1 MAVMAETPE
10 TGKNAPPPG
19 SHVWRARAPFR
30 LESGAVLPA
39 LALAYRTWGEPT
51 RNGENT
57 VLVFHA
63 LTGDQYAWGSHPL
76 TGERGWWDFVIGP
89 GRILDPERDFIVC
102 INCLGGVMGSTGPSS
117 VDPVSGRVYG
127 PDFPQVTIRDMVRAQ
142 LMLLDDL
149 GITRLRL
156 AVGGSMGG
164 MAALTL
170 LQEARERVAA
180 VAALAVGARHHAQQI
195 ALHALQRR
203 AITQDPAWRAGRY
216 REQGVAPEAGLALAR
231 MIAHL
236 SYRAPGELQQ
246 RFGAR
251 IRKENASRIGE
262 PPLYEVESYLAHH
275 GHKLVRRFDA
285 NSYLLITQAMDRYDL
300 AGPDQSLAAALT
312 PAAGKRVFL
321 ASFETDWLYPKA
333 EIDELETALRE
344 AGAVVTRIHADTPQ
358 GHDSFLLPHAAW
370 MEPFAAFVTALR
382 QA

>member
-1 MAVMAETPE
+1 MPERPE
-10 TGKNAPPPG
+10 TERTTLPPD
-19 SHVWRARAPFR
+19 SRIWRAGAPFR

-39 LALAYRTWGEPT
+39 LALAYRTWGEPEEGGG
-51 RNGENT
+51 NA

-63 LTGDQYAWGSHPL
+63 LTGDQYAWGRHPL
-76 TGERGWWDFVIGP
+76 TGECGWWDFVIGP
-89 GRILDPERDFIVC
+89 GRILDPGRDFIICV
-102 INCLGGVMGSTGPSS
+102 NCLGGVMGSTGPTSR
-117 VDPVSGRVYG
+117 DPATGRLYG

-142 LMLLDDL
+142 LMLLEDL
-149 GITRLRL
+149 GIPRLRL

-170 LQEARERVAA
+170 LQEAGARVDA
-180 VAALAVGARHHAQQI
+180 VAAFAVGARHHAQQI

-203 AITQDPAWRAGRY
+203 AIMQDPAWHGGRY
-216 REQGVAPEAGLALAR
+216 REQGLTPEDGLALAR

-251 IRKENASRIGE
+251 IRQERRARIGE

-275 GHKLVRRFDA
+275 GRKLVRRFDA
-285 NSYLLITQAMDRYDL
+285 NSYLLITEAMDRYDL
-300 AGPDQSLAAALT
+300 AGPDRPLAAALA

-321 ASFETDWLYPKA
+321 ASFTTDWLYPKA
-333 EIDELETALRE
+333 EIDELETALRT
-344 AGAVVTRIHADTPQ
+344 AGAAVTRIHADTPQ

-370 MEPFAAFVTALR
+370 MEPFAAFVETLR

>member
-1 MAVMAETPE
+1 MPETPE
-10 TGKNAPPPG
+10 TGEGASPPG
-19 SHVWRARAPFR
+19 SHVWRSRQPFR

-39 LALAYRTWGEPT
+39 LALAYRTWGEPKGD
-51 RNGENT
+51 GENA

-63 LTGDQYAWGSHPL
+63 LTGDQYAWGAHPL

-89 GRILDPERDFIVC
+89 ARIIDPERDFIVC
-102 INCLGGVMGSTGPSS
+102 VNCLGGVMGSTGPSS
-117 VDPVSGRVYG
+117 VDPATGRIYG

-142 LMLLDDL
+142 LMLLEDL
-149 GITRLRL
+149 GIARLRL
-156 AVGGSMGG
+156 AIGGSMGG

-170 LQEARERVAA
+170 LQEASERVAA

-203 AITQDPAWRAGRY
+203 AIMQDPAWRAGRY
-216 REQGVAPEAGLALAR
+216 REHGAAPEAGLALAR

-251 IRKENASRIGE
+251 IRKRTVSRIGE

-275 GHKLVRRFDA
+275 GRKLVRRFDA

-300 AGPDQSLAAALT
+300 AGPDRPLAAALA

-333 EIDELETALRE
+333 EIDELETALRG

-370 MEPFAAFVTALR
+370 MEPLAAFVTALR